1 MNSLLNKSLFI
12 VLFISLYD
20 LYYSPFGR
28 VFDYMAFILLF
39 LFIVK
44 KELVVKYKLFLYF
57 IAPFSFGIL
66 FFNDIKS
73 VMAILF
79 GILFAYMFYIYYQ
92 KNKTIIPFIWIS
104 IFMPIL
110 FLIQLFT
117 FKFFAFHIDFTSI
130 LNSIPSRNY
139 IEEINFFRASG
150 LFQEPNSYCVFSF
163 MMSTILLYT
172 KYEHKYKD
180 IAVVLL
186 ISTMIISNSLWG
198 MVLAIGLTGLLI
210 LRKKYKY
217 VLSMVLVLIVT
228 QSIWLEN
235 KTKYRITNVFIE
247 STVQE
252 RYIGSKFT
260 EIDNQQINEL
270 LVKENDSMIPKIK
283 NFILGYGS
291 SSYGFQV
298 KYGANGI
305 SYLLFNFGLF
315 GLLLFLYYV
324 YYLDH
329 TKYKQKLIITLFLLT
344 SYPYFTY
351 AIFWVWFVVMNFE
364 SIEKFIKQKKG
375 WL

>member
-1 MNSLLNKSLFI
+1 MRIILLFLIGVF
-12 VLFISLYD
+12 D

-28 VFDYMAFILLF
+28 IFDYVAFLLV
-39 LFIVK
+39 FIFIAK
-44 KELVVKYKLFLYF
+44 KELLSNYKILLYL

-73 VMAILF
+73 VIGILF
-79 GILFAYMFYIYYQ
+79 GISFGYIFYIYYQ
-92 KNKTIIPFIWIS
+92 KNQSIIPFVWVS
-104 IFMPIL
+104 IFMSII

-117 FKFFAFHIDFTSI
+117 FKFFGFYIDFTTI
-130 LNSIPSRNY
+130 LGSLSSRNY
-139 IEEINFFRASG
+139 IEETDFFRASG
-150 LFQEPNSYCVFSF
+150 LFQEPNSYCVFAF

-172 KYEHKYKD
+172 KYEHKYKN
-180 IAVVLL
+180 IALVLL

-198 MVLAIGLTGLLI
+198 MLLGIGLIGLFI
-210 LRKKYKY
+210 LRKEYKY
-217 VLSMVLVLIVT
+217 ILTVTLVLIVT

-235 KTKYRITNVFIE
+235 RTKYRITNVFIE

-252 RYIGSKFT
+252 RYVGSKFT
-260 EIDNQQINEL
+260 EIDNEQINNL
-270 LVKENDSMIPKIK
+270 LVKENDSIILKIK
-283 NFILGYGS
+283 NFVLGYGS

-315 GLLLFLYYV
+315 GLILFLYYV
-324 YYLDH
+324 YYLDD

-351 AIFWVWFVVMNFE
+351 AIFWVWFVVMNFD
-364 SIEKFIKQKKG
+364 SINKFKKRIVNC
-375 WL
+375 

>member
-1 MNSLLNKSLFI
+1 MHFLLDKFLILILF
-12 VLFISLYD
+12 VCLYD
-20 LYYSPFGR
+20 LYFSPFGR
-28 VFDYMAFILLF
+28 IFDYMAFLLLF
-39 LFIVK
+39 IFIVK
-44 KELVVKYKLFLYF
+44 KELLINYKILLYL
-57 IAPFSFGIL
+57 IVPFSFGVL
-66 FFNDIKS
+66 FFNDVKS
-73 VMAILF
+73 VIGILF
-79 GILFAYMFYIYYQ
+79 GVFFGYIFYIYYQ
-92 KNKTIIPFIWIS
+92 KNQSIIPFVWIS
-104 IFMPIL
+104 IFMSII
-110 FLIQLFT
+110 FLIQLLS
-117 FKFFAFHIDFTSI
+117 FKVLNFYIDFTTI
-130 LNSIPSRNY
+130 LGSLSSRNY
-139 IEEINFFRASG
+139 IEEIDFFRSSG

-163 MMSTILLYT
+163 VMSTILLYT

-217 VLSMVLVLIVT
+217 ILSMVLVLIVT

-235 KTKYRITNVFIE
+235 RTKYRITNVFIE

-260 EIDNQQINEL
+260 EIDNQQTNGL
-270 LVKENDSMIPKIK
+270 LVKENDSMILKIK

-298 KYGANGI
+298 RYGANGI
-305 SYLLFNFGLF
+305 SYLLFNFCLF
-315 GLLLFLYYV
+315 GLVLFLYYV
-324 YYLDH
+324 YYLDD

-364 SIEKFIKQKKG
+364 SINKFKKRIVNC
-375 WL
+375 